1 MSESQPKKP
10 SVRNI
15 TVDSGQEGQRIDNF
29 LLGFLKGV
37 PRSYIYRILRS
48 GEVRINKGRVKVGY
62 RLRIGDRVR
71 IPPVRMSERPQPRPA
86 ARLLE
91 RLEPKIL
98 YEDDR
103 LLVLNKPSGLA
114 VHGGSGIHFGV
125 IEAMRLLRPDQRQL
139 ELVHRLDR
147 DTSGCLLIAKRR
159 SALRTLHELLRNNR
173 VDKRY
178 LALLAGHWSQDRV
191 EVNAPLRKNTLKSGE
206 RIVRVDPSG
215 KPALTRFQI
224 RQRFADSM
232 LAAVKLLT
240 GRTHQI
246 RVHAAYQGSPIL
258 GDEKYGD
265 ELANRRMRNL
275 GVKRLFLHAESIGF
289 HWPGEERELVV
300 KAPLDPELEA
310 LLKRLKGGERLTV

>member
-37 PRSYIYRILRS
+37 PRSYIYRIVRS

-91 RLEPKIL
+91 RLEPRIL

-114 VHGGSGIHFGV
+114 VHGGSGIGLTIARHLAW
-125 IEAMRLLRPDQRQL
+125 AMGG
-139 ELVHRLDR
+139 EL
-147 DTSGCLLIAKRR
+147 TAASPGPNQG
-159 SALRTLHELLRNNR
+159 STFTFTLPAAQ
-173 VDKRY
+173 V
-178 LALLAGHWSQDRV
+178 ATPLAGKKR
-191 EVNAPLRKNTLKSGE
+191 ETNK
-206 RIVRVDPSG
+206 
-215 KPALTRFQI
+215 
-224 RQRFADSM
+224 QR
-232 LAAVKLLT
+232 
-240 GRTHQI
+240 R
-246 RVHAAYQGSPIL
+246 
-258 GDEKYGD
+258 
-265 ELANRRMRNL
+265 
-275 GVKRLFLHAESIGF
+275 
-289 HWPGEERELVV
+289 EET
-300 KAPLDPELEA
+300 A
-310 LLKRLKGGERLTV
+310 